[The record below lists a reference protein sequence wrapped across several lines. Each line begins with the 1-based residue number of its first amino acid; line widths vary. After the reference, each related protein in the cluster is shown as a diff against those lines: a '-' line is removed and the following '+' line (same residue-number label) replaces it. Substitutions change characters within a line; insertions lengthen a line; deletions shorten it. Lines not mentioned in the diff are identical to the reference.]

1 MSMGGQHAVDLARRN
16 GDGLVLID
24 ILALFHTTVDEV
36 ALSRRFQEGTA
47 AGHFVVGTQ
56 KRQFHRH
63 TSNRIVQLWY
73 IKYITFR
80 AVMPPKSIADSRAK
94 RRIHQKFFIQS

>member
-1 MSMGGQHAVDLARRN
+1 MGMGGQHAVDLARRN

-63 TSNRIVQLWY
+63 TSNEIIQLWY

-80 AVMPPKSIADSRAK
+80 AVMPPKSTADSRAK
-94 RRIHQKFFIQS
+94 RRIHQKIFIQS

>member
-1 MSMGGQHAVDLARRN
+1 MGMGGQHAVDLARRN

-36 ALSRRFQEGTA
+36 ALSRCFQEGTA
-47 AGHFVVGTQ
+47 AGHFVVGAQ

-63 TSNRIVQLWY
+63 TSNGIIQL
-73 IKYITFR
+73 
-80 AVMPPKSIADSRAK
+80 
-94 RRIHQKFFIQS
+94 